1 MFLVRCQVKDPGK
14 ISEALLTPCCES
26 PKPRMMSIPGLPI
39 DIAWYPHPG
48 ETRFFG
54 GNSSNIDPDNSTYD
68 WFTLLGLFPHHSKSR
83 KVGVLLLTWQSVI
96 NHRAKGYDNQYRDA
110 NGQVKIASTDA
121 L

>member
-1 MFLVRCQVKDPGK
+1 MPEKLV
-14 ISEALLTPCCES
+14 
-26 PKPRMMSIPGLPI
+26 
-39 DIAWYPHPG
+39 Y
-48 ETRFFG
+48 FN
-54 GNSSNIDPDNSTYD
+54 GNSRIIGLDNSTID
-68 WFTLLGLFPHHSKSR
+68 WFSLLGLYPNHSKSR